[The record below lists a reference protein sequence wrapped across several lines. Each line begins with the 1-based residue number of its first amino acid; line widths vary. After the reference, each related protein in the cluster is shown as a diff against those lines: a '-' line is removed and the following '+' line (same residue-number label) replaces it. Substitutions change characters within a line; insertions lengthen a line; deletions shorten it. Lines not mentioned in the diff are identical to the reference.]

1 MMFPRICA
9 AIAAASLVALALPAA
24 ASEKLTFPSANG
36 VSVVSTT
43 PHFGNQSPGTLHGDG
58 VGLPGVPVTK
68 FGSLAVY
75 GTGDHHVP
83 LPPPTA
89 YDERFGRRSR
99 EADAYAFRFLTH
111 ALSAASYANYA
122 ADYYRLFAPNY
133 AVTVWTDRV
142 AGLVEAGYGG
152 AVDSWTAGAYYLGRA
167 RGPRHRRETAPD
179 LSTMPK
185 FRPHPELEGVPT
197 FIPND

>member
-1 MMFPRICA
+1 MFPRICA
-9 AIAAASLVALALPAA
+9 TAVTAAALAA
-24 ASEKLTFPSANG
+24 AVSSAVASETLTFPSANG
-36 VSVVSTT
+36 VSVVSST
-43 PHFGNQSPGTLHGDG
+43 PHFGNQFASPGDG
-58 VGLPGVPVTK
+58 VATVK
-68 FGSLAVY
+68 FGSLAVH
-75 GTGDHHVP
+75 GTGTYYAP

-89 YDERFGRRSR
+89 YDERFGKRSR

-133 AVTVWTDRV
+133 AVTAWTDRV

-152 AVDSWTAGAYYLGRA
+152 AVDSWTAGAYYLGRV
-167 RGPRHRRETAPD
+167 RGPMRRSESAPD

-185 FRPHPELEGVPT
+185 FGPHPELEDAPIFVPEE
-197 FIPND
+197 